1 MKHVGSKIP
10 VSRSGR
16 PGGLLLAE
24 LPPPSWSVKK
34 VRLIFPNFLTLKL
47 AGVIFEYVRSDK
59 MSRAETW
66 LWWSRLQTRSLRWHR
81 PAEHELPSARLNLP
95 VLQCE
100 LKRLSGDSRTT
111 IDARER
117 NERQEGCASARQNFQ
132 RIIPASVESKH
143 DSVILL
149 FAVPAHA
156 KNKKLQ
162 SQKQERETGK
172 ERRPFGS

>member
-1 MKHVGSKIP
+1 MPHSFDFK
-10 VSRSGR
+10 
-16 PGGLLLAE
+16 LAE
-24 LPPPSWSVKK
+24 NCFPSS
-34 VRLIFPNFLTLKL
+34 
-47 AGVIFEYVRSDK
+47 RSDK
-59 MSRAETW
+59 MSRAETR

-117 NERQEGCASARQNFQ
+117 NERQEGCASVSQNFQ
-132 RIIPASVESKH
+132 RTIPADVESKH
-143 DSVILL
+143 DFVILL